1 MKGQIRV
8 TEKENGGYQVF
19 EVRMRMR
26 TPAHWPLLGR
36 NLHLRGGKANRT
48 GCGVWRAMASSW
60 HGEVDDYKARSSGRG
75 LAGSRP
81 RFSYTE
87 VKMLLEEVRRNR
99 YILLRKFNHGVTA
112 EAKKQKWAEITDQIN
127 GLGQNHREVRQIM
140 KKWADLKCD
149 GKRRMALLCAHAGSV
164 GRRKRKSLDS
174 VEKMVQG
181 ILLMSPTADA
191 LGEADEWDEVEWEP
205 EPKPKRE
212 RERERDTPE
221 SKPTAG
227 YPYPDARD
235 GSLLGG
241 LNLDFSPLSSPD
253 KETSGDPFHS
263 SEEDADPPSE
273 RDEKSPSAVPP
284 EGGEYARPAPHS
296 ADEEDDDDNS
306 SSSPS
311 LSRSRGPS
319 PLPSGG
325 LAQLARR
332 SVRQQRAGRHL
343 LASVSR
349 SLGALARSLRVLADG
364 QRDFVRQSLTLQR
377 ETLGVL
383 KGFSAAALT
392 ALRDGAERR
401 RTLAKDSDAPPADP
415 L

>member
-36 NLHLRGGKANRT
+36 NLHLRGSFGRLHSENIPHRIGGGPTSPFCRKTHLLLSLSIARHRAGGKANRT

-263 SEEDADPPSE
+263 SEEDILRRSATKSRRRRCPPRAAST
-273 RDEKSPSAVPP
+273 
-284 EGGEYARPAPHS
+284 
-296 ADEEDDDDNS
+296 
-306 SSSPS
+306 
-311 LSRSRGPS
+311 RGPPPTRRTKKMTTTTLPP
-319 PLPSGG
+319 PLPSPAPEGRRPCRRAAWPSWRVAACG
-325 LAQLARR
+325 SSAPGATCWRPSRARWAR
-332 SVRQQRAGRHL
+332 WHDRCGCWPT
-343 LASVSR
+343 ASGTLCASR
-349 SLGALARSLRVLADG
+349 
-364 QRDFVRQSLTLQR
+364 
-377 ETLGVL
+377 
-383 KGFSAAALT
+383 
-392 ALRDGAERR
+392 
-401 RTLAKDSDAPPADP
+401 
-415 L
+415 

>member
-1 MKGQIRV
+1 
-8 TEKENGGYQVF
+8 
-19 EVRMRMR
+19 
-26 TPAHWPLLGR
+26 
-36 NLHLRGGKANRT
+36 
-48 GCGVWRAMASSW
+48 MASSW
-60 HGEVDDYKARSSGRG
+60 PGEVDDYKARSSGRRS

-87 VKMLLEEVRRNR
+87 VKMLLEEVKRNR
-99 YILLRKFNHGVTA
+99 YILLRKFNHGVSA

-149 GKRRMALLCAHAGSV
+149 GKRRMALLLCAPAGSA

-174 VEKMVQG
+174 VEKMVHG

-191 LGEADEWDEVEWEP
+191 PGEADQWEP
-205 EPKPKRE
+205 EATPLAKPNRE
-212 RERERDTPE
+212 PGAPE
-221 SKPTAG
+221 SKSTAG
-227 YPYPDARD
+227 YSYRDARD

-253 KETSGDPFHS
+253 KEMSGEPGLGGVGDGGKSTGRSFPSTLAFFAGDPFHS
-263 SEEDADPPSE
+263 SEEDAGPPSE
-273 RDEKSPSAVPP
+273 RDDKSVAARP
-284 EGGEYARPAPHS
+284 EGGEYE
-296 ADEEDDDDNS
+296 EEDDDEEEDS
-306 SSSPS
+306 SSS
-311 LSRSRGPS
+311 LSRGPS
-319 PLPSGG
+319 PLPSSGG

-349 SLGALARSLRVLADG
+349 SLGTLGRSLRALADG

-401 RTLAKDSDAPPADP
+401 RTLARDSDAPPADP